1 MNKKKQK
8 HYIIQSPYDVYRSAS
23 CLNTVLYI
31 SEGFFFVVV
40 KDVNYNFSSLNFMDQ
55 TGFGSSGGLH
65 IQLAKSNGLIG
76 SLLWSQWSQSIK
88 KQWLSSF
95 QMSTQS
101 RWILSPP
108 RKQRVDWELRVL
120 LIAAAG
126 VSRVFGCQR
135 GEVAPGFRAVLN
147 LHHRNGWMGY
157 WATLF

>member
-1 MNKKKQK
+1 MNKKNTKTLHYTEALWCLQVSILFK
-8 HYIIQSPYDVYRSAS
+8 HSTVYFRR
-23 CLNTVLYI
+23 
-31 SEGFFFVVV
+31 FFVVV